1 MSTKKIKV
9 DTETFKKVQQSI
21 ITEQHKELRKNL
33 SVEQAKKLEETDLI
47 ITKVETNLIDNEN
60 SNLHIIKNL
69 SVDLKDVLPLNKL
82 YEGTNFN
89 TLNEFQFNN
98 AVMLRFTNKVLVYL
112 MGKNAD
118 TVQAESPLYFRALRD
133 TASSIVLNL
142 MYDVIITDTTGF
154 MECVVEGMVVV
165 SQAVTR

>member
-33 SVEQAKKLEETDLI
+33 SVEQAKKLEETDKI

-69 SVDLKDVLPLNKL
+69 SVDLKALFLKSINNFVLEILL
-82 YEGTNFN
+82 FISSCLFIFSS
-89 TLNEFQFNN
+89 TLINCFI
-98 AVMLRFTNKVLVYL
+98 FTSLLIVYCY
-112 MGKNAD
+112 N
-118 TVQAESPLYFRALRD
+118 
-133 TASSIVLNL
+133 
-142 MYDVIITDTTGF
+142 ITLQLLSD
-154 MECVVEGMVVV
+154 
-165 SQAVTR
+165 